1 MKNYREHQAQ
11 CQPPV
16 LPFLAIFLKD
26 LIFFNDGNPSR
37 VNKLVNFDKLRS
49 MHSRIMDVFS
59 LTSIPYSFES
69 VVEIRNYI
77 SSPHTEALDKLLAR
91 ISVEGFEQQ

>member
-1 MKNYREHQAQ
+1 
-11 CQPPV
+11 
-16 LPFLAIFLKD
+16 
-26 LIFFNDGNPSR
+26 
-37 VNKLVNFDKLRS
+37 
-49 MHSRIMDVFS
+49 MDVFS